1 MPIKHS
7 GKKVHTIE
15 TNINWKRTIII
26 SRTIEVMLMLS
37 MMQRARQID
46 GNDNDNQN
54 QNQNDNNNNNRS
66 SRSNHGN
73 THTAACRCSCIPS
86 NICDIEIGRF
96 DFNKF
101 VVCLRIFHSFVLWSI
116 FHGMRARF
124 FLSSGRLFHFII
136 LIIIAFVIERIPI
149 SMLFTLNDCKS
160 SDLS

>member
-1 MPIKHS
+1 MVYERINNANKTQW
-7 GKKVHTIE
+7 KKVHTIE

-26 SRTIEVMLMLS
+26 SRTIEVMPMLS

-46 GNDNDNQN
+46 GNDNDN

-73 THTAACRCSCIPS
+73 THTAACHCSCIPS

-124 FLSSGRLFHFII
+124 FCLRAAYSISLFLLLLLLLSNEFQFPCCLH
-136 LIIIAFVIERIPI
+136 
-149 SMLFTLNDCKS
+149 
-160 SDLS
+160 